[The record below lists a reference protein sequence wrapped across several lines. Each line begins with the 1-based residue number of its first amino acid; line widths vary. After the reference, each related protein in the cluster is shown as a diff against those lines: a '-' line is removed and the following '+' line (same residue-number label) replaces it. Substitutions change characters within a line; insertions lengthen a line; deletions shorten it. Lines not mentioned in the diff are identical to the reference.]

1 MFRRIFVGLATAAAL
16 SGLAS
21 LGLLGAAPSVF
32 AAGGAGS
39 LDPTFGSGGEV
50 VTSLNT
56 NNAPTDAVLQPN
68 GDIVVSVG
76 IGAVRYLPN
85 GSLDP
90 TFGNGGIALAQP
102 GFLGGALTLQS
113 DGRIVVVGNKELVGG
128 GENFVVARFNPNGSL
143 DSTFGSGGVVTTA
156 FPGATA
162 AEIASAV
169 LQQPDGKILVG
180 GTAQAPG
187 RTSPTLGALA
197 RYNPN
202 GSLDST
208 FGSGGEVLSRP
219 ASAIST
225 LGLDAAGDIFVLPAH
240 RELSPG
246 GQLDPSVTP
255 ATITASSHGGIGLG
269 ADGAFLSTGQSV
281 LGEAVGIIRGDTDA
295 RVQRFNADGSLDTT
309 FNNPP
314 FDYGSQEAG
323 RDGAAAVAMQA
334 DGQVVAVGGH
344 FFGTEPSGVAR
355 INTNGSLDS
364 GFGNGGTVTTT
375 FPGGFGYTAV
385 DIQPDGKIVAV
396 GGATDPTTG
405 LTNLTLARYLGH

>member
-1 MFRRIFVGLATAAAL
+1 MFRSVFVRLTAVAGLM
-16 SGLAS
+16 GLAS
-21 LGLLGAAPSVF
+21 FGLLGAAPSTF
-32 AAGGAGS
+32 AAGSAGS
-39 LDPTFGSGGEV
+39 LDPAFGKGGEV
-50 VTSLNT
+50 VTSLQS

-102 GFLGGALTLQS
+102 DFLGGGLTLQS
-113 DGRIVVVGNKELVGG
+113 DGKIVVVGNTDLAGG
-128 GENFVVARFNPNGSL
+128 GENFVVTRFNPNGSL

-162 AEIASAV
+162 TEIASAV
-169 LQQPDGKILVG
+169 LQQPDGRILVG

-208 FGSGGEVLSRP
+208 FGSGGEVLSQP
-219 ASAIST
+219 AGTIRT

-240 RELSPG
+240 REFSRG
-246 GQLDPSVTP
+246 GQLDSGFTP
-255 ATITASSHGGIGLG
+255 GTITVSSRGGLG
-269 ADGAFLSTGQSV
+269 LGNDGVFLSTGQSV
-281 LGEAVGIIRGDTDA
+281 LGEAAFINRGDTDA
-295 RVQRFNADGSLDTT
+295 QLQRFNADGSLDAT

-314 FDYGSQEAG
+314 FDYGTQEAG
-323 RDGAAAVAMQA
+323 RDGAAAVAVQSN
-334 DGQVVAVGGH
+334 GQIVAVGGH

-355 INTNGSLDS
+355 INTNGTLDP

-385 DIQPDGKIVAV
+385 VIQPDGKIVAV
-396 GGATDPTTG
+396 GGASDPTTG
-405 LTNLTLARYLGH
+405 LTNLTLARYLG